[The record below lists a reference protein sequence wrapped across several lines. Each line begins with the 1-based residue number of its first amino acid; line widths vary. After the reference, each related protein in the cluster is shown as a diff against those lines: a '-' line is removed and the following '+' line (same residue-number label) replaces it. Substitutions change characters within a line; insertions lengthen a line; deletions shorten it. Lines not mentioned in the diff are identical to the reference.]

1 MFASRYWEIFK
12 VRPTISFTRKVKE
25 EIVTK
30 PFSEERL
37 RALVAAFIKVNGR
50 MEIKNRHIAILLQTE
65 NAKIAKFIYLI
76 IQKIYG
82 INIRFSYGK
91 TMKFKKRTTYNIII
105 DQEAEYIL
113 SDLEIS
119 FLEGKIAKNIV
130 FNDDMIGGYLAGA
143 FLASG
148 SVNSPRS
155 SNYHFEISLNDENY
169 AKWFLKLIE
178 KYKSGSFNP
187 KIIHRRDQIVIY
199 LKKSDQIADFLILM
213 GATDSSLD
221 FENIRID
228 REFAN
233 IGNRLQNLDTAN
245 YTKTMNSSS
254 RQIAELQVIDRIL
267 GVVNLANEKQR
278 ILAQLRLSNED
289 ATMEELATLMSEKLN
304 VKVTKSNVNHLF
316 RSLSVLAKRYRG
328 EGREN

>member
-1 MFASRYWEIFK
+1 
-12 VRPTISFTRKVKE
+12 VRPTISFTRRVKE

-37 RALVAAFIKVNGR
+37 RSLVAAFIKVNGR
-50 MEIKNRHIAILLQTE
+50 MEIKNRHVAILLQTE

-76 IQKIYG
+76 IQRIYG
-82 INIRFSYGK
+82 INIRFSYEK
-91 TMKFKKRTTYNIII
+91 SMKFKKRTTYNVII
-105 DQEAEYIL
+105 DQEAEYIMG
-113 SDLEIS
+113 DLEIS

-130 FNDDMIGGYLAGA
+130 YNDDMIGGYLGGA

-178 KYKSGSFNP
+178 KYKGGSFHP
-187 KIIHRRDQIVIY
+187 KVIKRRDSFVVY

-213 GATDSSLD
+213 GATDASLE
-221 FENIRID
+221 FENTRID

-245 YTKTMNSSS
+245 YTKTMNSSH
-254 RQIAELQVIDRIL
+254 RQLADIKAIDEIL
-267 GVVNLANEKQR
+267 GIEHLANEKQK
-278 ILAQLRLSNED
+278 ILARLRLQNED
-289 ATMEELATLMSEKLN
+289 ATMDELAALMGDKMGE
-304 VKVTKSNVNHLF
+304 VVTKSNVNHLF
-316 RSLSVLAKRYRG
+316 RALNVLARRYRG
-328 EGREN
+328 EKNED

>member
-1 MFASRYWEIFK
+1 M
-12 VRPTISFTRKVKE
+12 RPTISYTRKIKE

-37 RALVAAFIKVNGR
+37 RSLISAFIKVNGR
-50 MEIKNRHIAILLQTE
+50 MEIKNRQVAILLQTE

-91 TMKFKKRTTYNIII
+91 TMKFKKKTTYNIII
-105 DQEAEYIL
+105 DQEADYIL

-148 SVNSPRS
+148 SVNSPQS

-178 KYKSGSFNP
+178 KYKGGSFNP
-187 KIIHRRDQIVIY
+187 KIIHRREQIVIY
-199 LKKSDQIADFLILM
+199 LKKSDQIAHFLILM
-213 GATDSSLD
+213 GATDGALE
-221 FENIRID
+221 FENTRID

-233 IGNRLQNLDTAN
+233 IGNRLQNLDLAN
-245 YTKTMNSSS
+245 YTKTMKSSNK
-254 RQIAELQVIDRIL
+254 QMDDLQVIERVL
-267 GVVNLANEKQR
+267 GIKNLANEKQR
-278 ILAQLRLSNED
+278 ILAELRQKNED
-289 ATMEELATLMSEKLN
+289 ATMEELADLMSEKLG
-304 VKVTKSNVNHLF
+304 KPVTKSNINHIF
-316 RSLSVLAKRYRG
+316 RALSVLAKRYRG
-328 EGREN
+328 AEHEN

>member
-1 MFASRYWEIFK
+1 M
-12 VRPTISFTRKVKE
+12 RPTISFTRRVKE

-37 RALVAAFIKVNGR
+37 RSLVAAFIKVNGR
-50 MEIKNRHIAILLQTE
+50 MEIKNRHVAILLQTE

-76 IQKIYG
+76 IQRIYG
-82 INIRFSYGK
+82 INIRFSYEK
-91 TMKFKKRTTYNIII
+91 SMKFKKRTTYNVII
-105 DQEAEYIL
+105 DQEAEYIMG
-113 SDLEIS
+113 DLEIS

-130 FNDDMIGGYLAGA
+130 YNDDMIGGYLGGA

-178 KYKSGSFNP
+178 KYKGGSFHP
-187 KIIHRRDQIVIY
+187 KVIKRRDSFVVY

-213 GATDSSLD
+213 GATDASLE
-221 FENIRID
+221 FENTRID

-245 YTKTMNSSS
+245 YTKTMNSSH
-254 RQIAELQVIDRIL
+254 RQLADIKAIDEIL
-267 GVVNLANEKQR
+267 GIEHLANEKQK
-278 ILAQLRLSNED
+278 ILARLRLQNED
-289 ATMEELATLMSEKLN
+289 ATMDELAALMGDKMGE
-304 VKVTKSNVNHLF
+304 VVTKSNVNHLF
-316 RSLSVLAKRYRG
+316 RALNVLARRYRG
-328 EGREN
+328 EKNED

>member
-1 MFASRYWEIFK
+1 M
-12 VRPTISFTRKVKE
+12 RPTISFTRKVKE

-37 RALVAAFIKVNGR
+37 RSLVAAFIKVNGR
-50 MEIKNRHIAILLQTE
+50 MEIKNRHVAILLQTE

-76 IQKIYG
+76 IQQIYG
-82 INIRFSYGK
+82 INVRFSYEK

-105 DQEAEYIL
+105 DQEAEYIMG
-113 SDLEIS
+113 DLEIS
-119 FLEGKIAKNIV
+119 FLEGKIAKSIV

-143 FLASG
+143 FLSSG

-155 SNYHFEISLNDENY
+155 SNYHFEIALNDENY

-178 KYKSGSFNP
+178 KYKGGSFNP
-187 KIIHRRDQIVIY
+187 KIIKRRDNFVIY

-213 GATDSSLD
+213 GATDASLE

-245 YTKTMNSSS
+245 YAKTMKSSKK
-254 RQIAELQVIDRIL
+254 QIADLLVIDKIL
-267 GVVNLANEKQR
+267 GVNNLANEKQR
-278 ILAQLRLSNED
+278 LLANIRLEHED
-289 ATMEELATLMSEKLN
+289 ATMDELASLMSERLDK
-304 VKVTKSNVNHLF
+304 VVTKSNINHLF
-316 RSLSVLAKRYRG
+316 RALSSLAKRYRG
-328 EGREN
+328 EKNED

>member
-1 MFASRYWEIFK
+1 M
-12 VRPTISFTRKVKE
+12 RPTISFTRKVKE

-37 RALVAAFIKVNGR
+37 RSLVAAFIKVNGR
-50 MEIKNRHIAILLQTE
+50 MEIKNRHVAILLKTE

-76 IQKIYG
+76 IQQIYG
-82 INIRFSYGK
+82 INVRFSYEK

-105 DQEAEYIL
+105 DQEAEYIMG
-113 SDLEIS
+113 DLEIS
-119 FLEGKIAKNIV
+119 FLEGKIAKSIV

-155 SNYHFEISLNDENY
+155 SNYHFEIALNDENY

-178 KYKSGSFNP
+178 KYKGGSFNP
-187 KIIHRRDQIVIY
+187 KIIKRRDNFVIY

-213 GATDSSLD
+213 GATDASLE

-245 YTKTMNSSS
+245 YAKTMKSSKK
-254 RQIAELQVIDRIL
+254 QIADLLVIDKIL
-267 GVVNLANEKQR
+267 GVNNLANEKQR
-278 ILAQLRLSNED
+278 LLANIRLEHED
-289 ATMEELATLMSEKLN
+289 ATMDELASLMSERLDK
-304 VKVTKSNVNHLF
+304 VVTKSNINHLF
-316 RSLSVLAKRYRG
+316 RALSSLAKRYRG
-328 EGREN
+328 EKNED

>member
-1 MFASRYWEIFK
+1 M
-12 VRPTISFTRKVKE
+12 RPTISFTRKVKE

-37 RALVAAFIKVNGR
+37 RSLVAAFIKVNGR
-50 MEIKNRHIAILLQTE
+50 MEIKNRHVAILLQTE

-76 IQKIYG
+76 IQQIYG
-82 INIRFSYGK
+82 INVRFSYEK

-105 DQEAEYIL
+105 DQEAEYIMG
-113 SDLEIS
+113 DLEIS
-119 FLEGKIAKNIV
+119 FLEGKIAKSIV

-155 SNYHFEISLNDENY
+155 SNYHFEIALNDENY

-178 KYKSGSFNP
+178 KYKGGSFNP
-187 KIIHRRDQIVIY
+187 KIIKRRDNFVIY

-213 GATDSSLD
+213 GATDASLE

-245 YTKTMNSSS
+245 YAKTMKSSKK
-254 RQIAELQVIDRIL
+254 QIADLLVIDKIL
-267 GVVNLANEKQR
+267 GVNNLANEKQR
-278 ILAQLRLSNED
+278 LLANIRLEHED
-289 ATMEELATLMSEKLN
+289 ATMDELASLMSERLDK
-304 VKVTKSNVNHLF
+304 VVTKSNINHLF
-316 RSLSVLAKRYRG
+316 RALSSLAKRYRG
-328 EGREN
+328 EKNED

>member
-1 MFASRYWEIFK
+1 MPASRYWEIFK

-91 TMKFKKRTTYNIII
+91 TMKFKRWTTYNIII

-187 KIIHRRDQIVIY
+187 KIITRRDQIVIY

-245 YTKTMNSSS
+245 YTKTMKSSS
-254 RQIAELQVIDRIL
+254 RQISELQVIDRIL
-267 GVVNLANEKQR
+267 GVQNLANEKQR
-278 ILAQLRLSNED
+278 ILAPLRLSNED

>member
-1 MFASRYWEIFK
+1 

-37 RALVAAFIKVNGR
+37 RSLVAAFIKVNGR
-50 MEIKNRHIAILLQTE
+50 MEIKNRHVAILLQTE

-76 IQKIYG
+76 IQQIYG
-82 INIRFSYGK
+82 INVRFSYEK

-105 DQEAEYIL
+105 DQEAEYIMG
-113 SDLEIS
+113 DLEIS
-119 FLEGKIAKNIV
+119 FLEGKIAKSIV

-155 SNYHFEISLNDENY
+155 SNYHFEIALNDENY

-178 KYKSGSFNP
+178 KYKGGSFNP
-187 KIIHRRDQIVIY
+187 KIIKRRDNFVIY

-213 GATDSSLD
+213 GATDASLE

-245 YTKTMNSSS
+245 YAKTMKSSKK
-254 RQIAELQVIDRIL
+254 QIADLLVIDKIL
-267 GVVNLANEKQR
+267 GVNNLANEKQR
-278 ILAQLRLSNED
+278 LLANIRLEHED
-289 ATMEELATLMSEKLN
+289 ATMDELASLMSERLD
-304 VKVTKSNVNHLF
+304 KVITKSNINHLF
-316 RSLSVLAKRYRG
+316 RALSSLAKRYRG
-328 EGREN
+328 EKNED

>member
-1 MFASRYWEIFK
+1 M
-12 VRPTISFTRKVKE
+12 RPTISFTRKVKE

-37 RALVAAFIKVNGR
+37 RSLVAAFIKVNGR
-50 MEIKNRHIAILLQTE
+50 MEIKNRHVAILLQTE

-82 INIRFSYGK
+82 INVRFSYEK

-105 DQEAEYIL
+105 DQEAEYIMG
-113 SDLEIS
+113 DLEIS
-119 FLEGKIAKNIV
+119 FLEGKIAKSIV

-155 SNYHFEISLNDENY
+155 SNYHFEIALNDENY
-169 AKWFLKLIE
+169 AKWFLRLIE
-178 KYKSGSFNP
+178 KYKGGSFNP
-187 KIIHRRDQIVIY
+187 KIIKRRDNFVIY

-213 GATDSSLD
+213 GATDASLE

-245 YTKTMNSSS
+245 YAKTMKSSNK
-254 RQIAELQVIDRIL
+254 QIADLLVIDKIL
-267 GVVNLANEKQR
+267 GVNNLANEKQR
-278 ILAQLRLSNED
+278 LLANIRLEHED
-289 ATMEELATLMSEKLN
+289 ATMDELASLMSERLDK
-304 VKVTKSNVNHLF
+304 VVTKSNINHLF
-316 RSLSVLAKRYRG
+316 RALSSLAKRYRG
-328 EGREN
+328 EKNED

>member
-1 MFASRYWEIFK
+1 M
-12 VRPTISFTRKVKE
+12 RPTISFTRKVKE

-37 RALVAAFIKVNGR
+37 RSMIAAFIKINGR
-50 MEIKNRHIAILLQTE
+50 MEIKNRKVAILLQTE
-65 NAKIAKFIYLI
+65 NAKIAKFVYVI

-82 INIRFSYGK
+82 INVRFSYEK

-105 DQEAEYIL
+105 DQEAEYIMG
-113 SDLEIS
+113 DLEIS

-148 SVNSPRS
+148 SVNSPSS
-155 SNYHFEISLNDENY
+155 SNYHFEIALNDENY

-178 KYKSGSFNP
+178 KYKGGGFNP
-187 KIIHRRDQIVIY
+187 KTIKRREQIIIY
-199 LKKSDQIADFLILM
+199 IKKSDQIADFLILM
-213 GATDSSLD
+213 GATDSSLE

-233 IGNRLQNLDTAN
+233 ISNRLQNLDTAN
-245 YTKTMNSSS
+245 YSKIMKAADKQ
-254 RQIAELQVIDRIL
+254 RDDIKVIDRVL
-267 GVVNLANEKQR
+267 GIKNLTNQKQR
-278 ILAQLRLSNED
+278 YLAELRLEHED
-289 ATMEELATLMSEKLN
+289 ASMEELADLLGKKLDL
-304 VKVTKSNVNHLF
+304 VVSKSNINHLF
-316 RSLSVLAKRYRG
+316 RALSFLAKRFRG
-328 EGREN
+328 DQDEN

>member
-1 MFASRYWEIFK
+1 

-37 RALVAAFIKVNGR
+37 RSLVAAFIKVNGR
-50 MEIKNRHIAILLQTE
+50 MEIKNRHVAILLQTE

-76 IQKIYG
+76 IQQIYG
-82 INIRFSYGK
+82 INVRFSYEK

-105 DQEAEYIL
+105 DQEAEYIMG
-113 SDLEIS
+113 DLEIS
-119 FLEGKIAKNIV
+119 FLEGKIAKSIV

-155 SNYHFEISLNDENY
+155 SNYHFEIALNDENY

-178 KYKSGSFNP
+178 KYKGGSFNP
-187 KIIHRRDQIVIY
+187 KIIKRRDNFVIY

-213 GATDSSLD
+213 GATDASLE

-245 YTKTMNSSS
+245 YAKTMKSSKK
-254 RQIAELQVIDRIL
+254 QIADLLVIDKIL
-267 GVVNLANEKQR
+267 GVNNLANEKQR
-278 ILAQLRLSNED
+278 LLANIRLEHED
-289 ATMEELATLMSEKLN
+289 ATMDELASLMSERLDK
-304 VKVTKSNVNHLF
+304 VVTKSNINHLF
-316 RSLSVLAKRYRG
+316 RALSSLAKRYRG
-328 EGREN
+328 EKNED

>member
-1 MFASRYWEIFK
+1 M
-12 VRPTISFTRKVKE
+12 RPTISFTRKVKE

-37 RALVAAFIKVNGR
+37 RSLVAAFIKVNGR
-50 MEIKNRHIAILLQTE
+50 MEIKNRHVAILLQTE

-76 IQKIYG
+76 IQQIYG
-82 INIRFSYGK
+82 INVRFSYEK

-105 DQEAEYIL
+105 DQEAEYIMG
-113 SDLEIS
+113 DLEIS
-119 FLEGKIAKNIV
+119 FLEGKIAKSIV

-148 SVNSPRS
+148 SVNSPHS
-155 SNYHFEISLNDENY
+155 SNYHFEVAVNDENY

-178 KYKSGSFNP
+178 KYKGGSFNP
-187 KIIHRRDQIVIY
+187 KIIKRRDHFVIY

-213 GATDSSLD
+213 GATDSSLE

-245 YTKTMNSSS
+245 YAKTMKSSKK
-254 RQIAELQVIDRIL
+254 QIADLRVIDKIL
-267 GVVNLANEKQR
+267 GVNNLANEKQR
-278 ILAQLRLSNED
+278 LLAKIRLEHED
-289 ATMEELATLMSEKLN
+289 ATMDELASIMSERLDKI
-304 VKVTKSNVNHLF
+304 VTKSNINHLF
-316 RSLSVLAKRYRG
+316 RALSILAKRYRG
-328 EGREN
+328 ERSED

>member
-1 MFASRYWEIFK
+1 

-37 RALVAAFIKVNGR
+37 RSLVAAFIKVNGR
-50 MEIKNRHIAILLQTE
+50 MEIKNRHVAILLQTE

-76 IQKIYG
+76 IQQIYG
-82 INIRFSYGK
+82 INVRFSYEK

-105 DQEAEYIL
+105 DQEAEYIMG
-113 SDLEIS
+113 DLEIS
-119 FLEGKIAKNIV
+119 FLEGKIAKSIV

-148 SVNSPRS
+148 SVNSPHS
-155 SNYHFEISLNDENY
+155 SNYHFEVAVNDENY

-178 KYKSGSFNP
+178 KYKGGSFNP
-187 KIIHRRDQIVIY
+187 KIIKRRDYFVIY

-213 GATDSSLD
+213 GATDSSLE

-245 YTKTMNSSS
+245 YAKTMKSSKK
-254 RQIAELQVIDRIL
+254 QIADLRVIDKIL
-267 GVVNLANEKQR
+267 GVNNLANEKQR
-278 ILAQLRLSNED
+278 LLAKIRLEHED
-289 ATMEELATLMSEKLN
+289 ATMDELASIMSERLDKI
-304 VKVTKSNVNHLF
+304 VTKSNINHLF
-316 RSLSVLAKRYRG
+316 RALSILAKRYRG
-328 EGREN
+328 ERSED

>member
-1 MFASRYWEIFK
+1 M
-12 VRPTISFTRKVKE
+12 RPTISYTRKIKE

-37 RALVAAFIKVNGR
+37 RSLISAFIKVNGR
-50 MEIKNRHIAILLQTE
+50 MEIKNRQVAILLQTE

-82 INIRFSYGK
+82 INVRFSYGK
-91 TMKFKKRTTYNIII
+91 TMKFNKKTTYNIII

-113 SDLEIS
+113 GDLEIS

-148 SVNSPRS
+148 SVNSPQS

-178 KYKSGSFNP
+178 KYKGGSFNP
-187 KIIHRRDQIVIY
+187 KIIHRREQIVIY

-213 GATDSSLD
+213 GATDGALE
-221 FENIRID
+221 FENTRID

-233 IGNRLQNLDTAN
+233 IGNRLQNLDLAN
-245 YTKTMNSSS
+245 YTKTMKSSNK
-254 RQIAELQVIDRIL
+254 QMDDLQVIERVL
-267 GVVNLANEKQR
+267 GIKNLANEKQR
-278 ILAQLRLSNED
+278 ILAELRQKNED
-289 ATMEELATLMSEKLN
+289 ATMEELADLMSEKLG
-304 VKVTKSNVNHLF
+304 KPVTKSNINHIF
-316 RSLSVLAKRYRG
+316 RALSVLAKRYRG
-328 EGREN
+328 AEHEN

>member
-1 MFASRYWEIFK
+1 M
-12 VRPTISFTRKVKE
+12 RPTISYTRKIKE

-37 RALVAAFIKVNGR
+37 RSLISAFIKVNGR
-50 MEIKNRHIAILLQTE
+50 MEIKNRQVAILLQTE

-91 TMKFKKRTTYNIII
+91 TMKFKKKTTYNIII
-105 DQEAEYIL
+105 DQEADYIL

-148 SVNSPRS
+148 SVNSPQS

-178 KYKSGSFNP
+178 KYKGGSFNP
-187 KIIHRRDQIVIY
+187 KIIHRREQIVIY

-213 GATDSSLD
+213 GATDGALE
-221 FENIRID
+221 FENTRID

-233 IGNRLQNLDTAN
+233 IGNRLQNLDLAN
-245 YTKTMNSSS
+245 YTKTMKSSNK
-254 RQIAELQVIDRIL
+254 QMDDLQVIERVL
-267 GVVNLANEKQR
+267 GIKNLANEKQR
-278 ILAQLRLSNED
+278 ILAELRQKNED
-289 ATMEELATLMSEKLN
+289 ATMEELADLMSEKLG
-304 VKVTKSNVNHLF
+304 KPVTKSNINHIF
-316 RSLSVLAKRYRG
+316 RALSVLAKRYRG
-328 EGREN
+328 AEHEN

>member
-1 MFASRYWEIFK
+1 M
-12 VRPTISFTRKVKE
+12 RPTISYTRKIKE

-37 RALVAAFIKVNGR
+37 RSLISAFIKVNGR
-50 MEIKNRHIAILLQTE
+50 MEIKNRQVAILLQTE
-65 NAKIAKFIYLI
+65 NAKIAKYIYLI

-91 TMKFKKRTTYNIII
+91 TMKFKKKTTYNIII
-105 DQEAEYIL
+105 DQEADYIL

-148 SVNSPRS
+148 SVNSPQS

-178 KYKSGSFNP
+178 KYKGGSFNP
-187 KIIHRRDQIVIY
+187 KIIHRREQIVIY

-213 GATDSSLD
+213 GATDGALE
-221 FENIRID
+221 FENTRID

-233 IGNRLQNLDTAN
+233 IGNRLQNLDLAN
-245 YTKTMNSSS
+245 YTKTMKSSNK
-254 RQIAELQVIDRIL
+254 QMDDLQVIERVL
-267 GVVNLANEKQR
+267 GIKNLANEKQR
-278 ILAQLRLSNED
+278 ILAELRQKNED
-289 ATMEELATLMSEKLN
+289 ATMEELADLMSEKLG
-304 VKVTKSNVNHLF
+304 KPVTKSNINHIF
-316 RSLSVLAKRYRG
+316 RALSVLAKRYRG
-328 EGREN
+328 AEHEN

>member
-1 MFASRYWEIFK
+1 MFTSRHWEIQK

-37 RALVAAFIKVNGR
+37 RSLISAFIKVNGR
-50 MEIKNRHIAILLQTE
+50 MEIKNRHVAILLQTE

-76 IQKIYG
+76 IQRIYG
-82 INIRFSYGK
+82 INVRFSYGK
-91 TMKFKKRTTYNIII
+91 TMKFKKRTTFNVII

-113 SDLEIS
+113 GDLEIS

-130 FNDDMIGGYLAGA
+130 CNDDMIGGYLAGA
-143 FLASG
+143 FLAAG
-148 SVNSPRS
+148 SVNSPKS
-155 SNYHFEISLNDENY
+155 SNYHFEISLNDDNY

-178 KYKSGSFNP
+178 KYKGGSFNP
-187 KIIHRRDQIVIY
+187 KVIKRRDQFVIY

-213 GATDSSLD
+213 GATEASLE
-221 FENIRID
+221 FENVRID

-245 YTKTMNSSS
+245 YAKTMRSSNSQLDDI
-254 RQIAELQVIDRIL
+254 RLIDRIL
-267 GVVNLANEKQR
+267 GIKNLSKEKQR
-278 ILAQLRLSNED
+278 LLAELRLQNED
-289 ATMEELATLMSEKLN
+289 ATMEELADLMSSRQGKTI
-304 VKVTKSNVNHLF
+304 TKSNINHLF
-316 RSLSVLAKRYRG
+316 RALGVLAKRYRG
-328 EGREN
+328 DTNEN